1 MDGES
6 ETKSL
11 RNLLQV
17 TALETSKSHTNMES
31 KKTNGQPE
39 LKHNRR
45 WMPVVVVVGWV
56 KWLKGVKK
64 YKLPVIKYRSHR
76 DKSTA

>member
-17 TALETSKSHTNMES
+17 TALDNSKSHTNMES
-31 KKTNGQPE
+31 KKTKVKNQIPNYGE
-39 LKHNRR
+39 L
-45 WMPVVVVVGWV
+45 
-56 KWLKGVKK
+56 
-64 YKLPVIKYRSHR
+64 
-76 DKSTA
+76 TE